1 MQKDVYMPMI
11 GTAEVVAKRYGIARD
26 RQEAYAL
33 QSQQRTAAAQ
43 QAGRFDDEI
52 IPVTATMLA
61 KDKATGET
69 SKHEVRAT
77 KDEGNRPDTTAEGL
91 ASLHPVLGPHAVITA
106 GTAPQLSDCAPACLL
121 HAPSP
126 PAARGAHPPAPTP

>member
-1 MQKDVYMPMI
+1 MVQTPEMRLGADPELVAMHKDVYMPMI

-26 RQEAYAL
+26 RQDAYAL

-61 KDKATGET
+61 TDQATGET

-77 KDEGNRPDTTAEGL
+77 KDEGNRPATQAEG
-91 ASLHPVLGPHAVITA
+91 
-106 GTAPQLSDCAPACLL
+106 PAQRK
-121 HAPSP
+121 S
-126 PAARGAHPPAPTP
+126 AR